1 MYDNAKNEFQIAD
14 NCTITYILAL
24 SLEVGVI
31 IFFKKIPRIL
41 IENTNPRPQMVK
53 IPTLI
58 QSRALLVMMG
68 THNT

>member
-1 MYDNAKNEFQIAD
+1 MCDNAKNEFQIAD

-31 IFFKKIPRIL
+31 IFLKKIPRIL
-41 IENTNPRPQMVK
+41 IENTNPRPQMVR